1 MPSTSNHPIDPE
13 GPTGKLCT
21 WIDSLS
27 MSSIPEETKTRAKYL
42 LLDGVAC
49 ALVGAHLP
57 WSEKATNVVLDME
70 PAGDC
75 AVFGWDKVRS
85 HFHPSSILLT
95 SKEQNAY
102 NNTETSAF
110 ISSPNK

>member
-1 MPSTSNHPIDPE
+1 MPSTSNHPMDPE

-27 MSSIPEETKTRAKYL
+27 MSSIPEEIKTRAKYL

-57 WSEKATNVVLDME
+57 WSEKATNVVLDVE

-75 AVFGWDKVRS
+75 AVFGWDRVRS
-85 HFHPSSILLT
+85 YSHTFFILLLM

-102 NNTETSAF
+102 KQQRNF
-110 ISSPNK
+110 RPYQQP